1 MNRNW
6 LRWIGG
12 ISFILALCVVCTSA
26 FIIWANQPQ
35 NVEDALARYT
45 AEAATVTA
53 DVATS
58 TVQAQIDEQRLAGK
72 TLLFEETFAGPN
84 FQLAELTAEEITD
97 GAFSETFTYRGY
109 RYYFSDQ
116 TIGDFV
122 GEVDCTVFGEGM
134 CGIIF
139 SAQRNSAGDTT
150 AYYAIYA
157 TGYGYGYSG
166 VPLTG
171 MSWAADWTHGAHNAG
186 AMNRLKVVRLGK
198 WAHIHLNDQFVY
210 SLEVSDAGLEA
221 GQIGLVVGRSTEDGV
236 SSPTVT
242 ADNFKIYQLP
252 NP

>member
-6 LRWIGG
+6 LRWLGA
-12 ISFILALCVVCTSA
+12 ISFVLALCVVCTSA

-58 TVQAQIDEQRLAGK
+58 TVQAQINEQRLAGQ
-72 TLLFEETFAGPN
+72 TLLLEETFAGPT
-84 FQLAELTAEEITD
+84 FKLQELTAENITD

-109 RYYFSDQ
+109 HYYFTDQ

-139 SAQRNSAGDTT
+139 SAQHSPAGDLT

-157 TGYGYGYSG
+157 TGYGYGYTG
-166 VPLTG
+166 VPPQGL
-171 MSWAADWTHGAHNAG
+171 SWSADWTDGAHNAG
-186 AMNRLKVVRLGK
+186 AMNRLKVVRLGDT
-198 WAHIHLNDQFVY
+198 AYIHLNDQFVY
-210 SLEVSDAGLEA
+210 ALEVSDEGLEA
-221 GQIGLVVGRSTEDGV
+221 GQIGLVVGRSTEDNV
-236 SSPTVT
+236 SSPTIT